1 MSKSPEMR
9 EAENRLRDAIQ
20 HALNVR
26 EAERG
31 EEEPGALTDFVVLFA
46 TTSFDDDG
54 DRVTGLGTLIE
65 QGAVGLHSVLG
76 LVQYG
81 QAYWSR
87 AIAEPQPYIYM
98 IDSDDDE
105 ES

>member
-1 MSKSPEMR
+1 MAKSPEMR

-20 HALNVR
+20 HAINVR
-26 EAERG
+26 EHENG
-31 EEEPGALTDFVVLFA
+31 DDDPGALTDFVVLFA

-54 DRVTGLGTLIE
+54 DRVTGLGSLIE
-65 QGAVGLHSVLG
+65 NGAVGLHSVLG

-87 AIAEPQPYIYM
+87 AIAEPQPFIYM
-98 IDSDDDE
+98 IDGDDE
-105 ES
+105 EES